1 MTTTSKLRKILPPF
15 MVVDG
20 LQIDTPKLIQEL
32 SSFQLFDQDYTA
44 ARADVDN
51 EENLFIKANLACK
64 QFFNGNEEAG
74 YTEIN
79 LSKPSYESSK
89 LNGNDVQRDVF
100 AVYRTKRLDPSRPEY
115 SEHADE
121 KKHDLDPKYLTEG
134 SELQKVFNF
143 FKGKPCRVRIA
154 RMRAGYHIKPHVDY
168 DPSYIFRY
176 HIPLMTNTRAT
187 LWAQVKK
194 PESTPDT
201 HLSDISAVHMPAD
214 GRVFWINTGILHWA
228 ENNGDTDRFHLLIDV
243 TGDLEQENINQ
254 LKAF

>member
-1 MTTTSKLRKILPPF
+1 

-176 HIPLMTNTRAT
+176 HIPLWTNPMARLHSNRRGNGTQT
-187 LWAQVKK
+187 
-194 PESTPDT
+194 ESA
-201 HLSDISAVHMPAD
+201 HFPAD

-228 ENNGDTDRFHLLIDV
+228 TNDGVTDRFHLLIDV
-243 TGDLEQENINQ
+243 TGDNEIDNLNHLTSYPN
-254 LKAF
+254 